1 MKKVKL
7 LGVLLLALT
16 FGVVSVKADETLQS
30 RIDSAEGKLTIKL
43 DNDYTED
50 LVIGENKDITL
61 DLNGHTLTTW
71 IRVNQGKLTVDDTAS
86 GGKIVNR
93 QYSLEVQD
101 GSFTLQ
107 NGTIESKKNYGI
119 YGLHG
124 SKITINGGSI
134 VADGD
139 YACLGSN
146 NTTGNAEFI
155 INGGVLTS
163 KWQAIYL
170 ANPIG
175 LTVNGGTI
183 NGGIV
188 ARMGIINISGGTIN
202 ASTEAA
208 DQYDLI
214 EDYYSLG
221 DGYPWLSD
229 AIAAMSGTYTTTS
242 EEGNVLE
249 INITG
254 GTINTQNGVGS
265 AVVIYDIGKVEQ
277 DIKVNITGDAVIRT
291 NAESR
296 RAYDILNLEDI
307 GITSPKTGYGE
318 HYNPVKTTITG
329 GTFSSDITDFLDKVV
344 YQQDEDGKVTE
355 IEYQMELDGSNVP
368 EDCYIAS
375 PDGDELQEALI
386 DSLKND
392 ANIDTEHRNVAINVL
407 FEDKD
412 AKELPEKIEE
422 AVSKISEEAKVLKYF
437 DLSFKVIDTDN
448 QDELGNIT
456 SLTKKVK
463 LSVVLPEEM
472 PELKEGFVRKYYMI
486 RMHGTE
492 VEVLDADLNKEG
504 TEVIFETDKFSEY
517 ALAYNDVEEKEE
529 EKTTETKT
537 TTEEKKEEVVAPKT
551 LDSIVIYMIITIVT
565 AALITYTSLYLKKR
579 FNH

>member
-7 LGVLLLALT
+7 LGALLLALT

-30 RIDSAEGKLTIKL
+30 RIDS
-43 DNDYTED
+43 TED

-93 QYSLEVQD
+93 QYSIEVSNGSLTLE
-101 GSFTLQ
+101 
-107 NGTIESKKNYGI
+107 NGIIESPVNYAI
-119 YGLHG
+119 YGLND
-124 SKITINGGSI
+124 SLITINGGSV
-134 VADGD
+134 VAVGD

-146 NTTGNAEFI
+146 NTTGDATFV
-155 INGGVLTS
+155 INGGTLTS

-170 ANPIG
+170 ANPVGI
-175 LTVNGGTI
+175 TINGGTI
-183 NGGIV
+183 NGGI
-188 ARMGIINISGGTIN
+188 ALRMGKININGGTIN
-202 ASTEAA
+202 AIATEDAS
-208 DQYDLI
+208 QYDLI
-214 EDYYSLG
+214 ENYYTLNN
-221 DGYPWLSD
+221 GYPWLSD
-229 AIAAMSGTYTTTS
+229 AIFAMSGTYTTTS
-242 EEGNVLE
+242 EKGNDLE

-254 GTINTQNGVGS
+254 GTINTENGLGS
-265 AVVIYDIGKVEQ
+265 ALVIYDIGKVEQ
-277 DIKVNITGDAVIRT
+277 NIKVNISGDAVLRT
-291 NAESR
+291 NAEGR
-296 RAYDILNLEDI
+296 GAYDILNLEDI
-307 GITSPKTGYGE
+307 GITTPSVGYGE
-318 HYNPVKTTITG
+318 HYNPVNTTITG
-329 GTFSSDITDFLDKVV
+329 GTFSSDVTDFLDKVV
-344 YQQDEDGKVTE
+344 YQQDENGKVTE

-392 ANIDTEHRNVAINVL
+392 TNIDTEHRNVAINVL

-492 VEVLDADLNKEG
+492 VEVLDADLNEEG

-517 ALAYNDVEEKEE
+517 ALAYNDVEEEKEE
-529 EKTTETKT
+529 EKTTESEET
-537 TTEEKKEEVVAPKT
+537 TTEEKKDEVVAPKT
-551 LDSIVIYMIITIVT
+551 LDSIVIYMIVTIVT
-565 AALITYTSLYLKKR
+565 AVLTIYTSLYLKKR